1 MKTKNITI
9 LAIDDSEIDQE
20 LITRAFRKNGVSGPI
35 YWVSCGDDAIAY
47 LKGVGQYADRSRFG
61 YPNFIMTDLKM
72 PNGDGFSVLKHLKS
86 RPEWAVIPTVV
97 FSASSDLD
105 DVKRSYMLG
114 ASSYIIKPVVFDEMR
129 DCIKILYDY
138 WMLCETPEVDMTGK
152 RLDTVSC
159 GKLGAR
165 FIHQN
170 DNEEV

>member
-9 LAIDDSEIDQE
+9 LAIDDCGIDQE
-20 LITRAFRKNGVSGPI
+20 LITRAFRNNGVSGI
-35 YWVSCGDDAIAY
+35 INWVSCGDEAIAY
-47 LKGVGQYADRSRFG
+47 LKGGGQYADRTRFG

-72 PNGDGFSVLKHLKS
+72 PNGDGFSVLKYLKS

-114 ASSYIIKPVVFDEMR
+114 ASSYIVKPVVFDEMR
-129 DCIKILYDY
+129 YCLRVLCDY
-138 WMLCETPEVDMTGK
+138 WMMCETPEVDITGK

-159 GKLGAR
+159 GRLGAR
-165 FIHQN
+165 FIHQH
-170 DNEEV
+170 DNQES